1 MRGRGDTGTRG
12 LRFSPRPPLSASPR
26 LHSVSLEQGVSKMA
40 LTAAQITQVYE
51 IFGVPQN
58 GVGQIVGAIATPFG
72 PGFDSCDTSALV
84 TAIDARLAALTTS
97 QLARVNSLLTRW
109 DAITSSS
116 PLRVEGS
123 SGARGTVADHPAE
136 RALIRTAL
144 SNLIGVAVP
153 AGGFAAEAGIAN
165 RATVGR

>member
-1 MRGRGDTGTRG
+1 
-12 LRFSPRPPLSASPR
+12 
-26 LHSVSLEQGVSKMA
+26 MA

-72 PGFDSCDTSALV
+72 PVCDSCDVSALV
-84 TAIDARLAALTTS
+84 SKIDARLAALTAT
-97 QLARVNSLLTRW
+97 QITRVSSLLTRW
-109 DAITSSS
+109 DAVTSSS

-165 RATVGR
+165 RAMVVR